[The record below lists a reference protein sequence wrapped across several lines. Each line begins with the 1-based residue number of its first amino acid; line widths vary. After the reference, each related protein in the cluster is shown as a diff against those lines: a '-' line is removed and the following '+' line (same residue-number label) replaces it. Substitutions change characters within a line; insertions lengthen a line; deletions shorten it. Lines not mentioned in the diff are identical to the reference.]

1 MKKIFMFVNVDWFF
15 LSHRLPIAKAAQKN
29 SVDMSVYTD
38 FTQFRENNGD
48 QGYSLYQ
55 SPIRRTSPSVF
66 HVICEFFK
74 AYIIIKNRKPDLIHA
89 VTIKPILVLGLIA
102 RLTSTPFIGAISGLG
117 PAFQPSSWYSEFR
130 LMLIVRIFRLIF
142 DNKQARIICQS
153 KNDRDVLVD
162 HGITSFASISLFPG
176 SGVDVEVYSPIKKR
190 VDYEKYV
197 LMSSRI
203 LSDKGIKEYCL
214 AAKIV
219 KAKLGD
225 EVKFKLS
232 GPIDTHSP
240 TFISESNLKKLTD
253 NCGVEYLGNRQDMP
267 ELLASALIFVLPSYY
282 AEGVPKVLIEAASCG
297 VSIITTDHSGC
308 RDAVIEGETG
318 LLVPTR
324 DAETLASA
332 IMSLLENRT
341 LSIQMGS
348 KGRALAESSFRDSEV
363 VDSHYRLY
371 RQLCK

>member
-15 LSHRLPIAKAAQKN
+15 FSHRLPIAKAAQKN
-29 SVDMSVYTD
+29 NVDMAVYTD
-38 FTQFRENNGD
+38 FTQSRENND
-48 QGYSLYQ
+48 DDGYNLYQ
-55 SPIRRTSPSVF
+55 SPIRRSSISVF
-66 HVICEFFK
+66 HVIFEFFK
-74 AYIIIKNRKPDLIHA
+74 AYLIIKNGKPDLIHA
-89 VTIKPILVLGLIA
+89 VTIKPILVLGLVA
-102 RLTSTPFIGAISGLG
+102 RLTSTPFVGAISGLG
-117 PAFQPSSWYSEFR
+117 PAFQPSSWYSKFR
-130 LMLIVRIFRLIF
+130 LTLIVRIFRLIF

-162 HGITSFASISLFPG
+162 HGITSFANVSLFPG

-190 VDYEKYV
+190 VDCEKYV

-203 LSDKGIKEYCL
+203 LSDKGVKEYCL

-240 TFISESNLKKLTD
+240 TFISESGLKKLTD

-282 AEGVPKVLIEAASCG
+282 AEGVPKVLLEASSCG

-318 LLVPTR
+318 LLVPIR

-332 IMSLLENRT
+332 MMGLLENRT
-341 LSIQMGS
+341 LSIHMGS
-348 KGRALAESSFRDSEV
+348 KGRALAESSYRDSEV
-363 VDSHYRLY
+363 VASHYRLY